1 MVNTE
6 IRFIICFAVKAE
18 ELYTVNK
25 NKTGAD
31 YASDLQLLI
40 ANFRLKLKKVGKTI
54 RPFKYDINQIAYDY
68 TVDMTNRFKGLD
80 LVERVPEEPWM
91 EFLNI
96 VQEVVTKAIPKK
108 KKHKKT
114 KGCLM
119 RSYKRSEKR
128 REEKGKEDNER
139 YITEWRVPENSKEK

>member
-68 TVDMTNRFKGLD
+68 TVGKYQFFGTQPSLFSLGIAS
-80 LVERVPEEPWM
+80 
-91 EFLNI
+91 FLEDISSLSNS
-96 VQEVVTKAIPKK
+96 VVYL
-108 KKHKKT
+108 
-114 KGCLM
+114 CFF
-119 RSYKRSEKR
+119 
-128 REEKGKEDNER
+128 
-139 YITEWRVPENSKEK
+139 